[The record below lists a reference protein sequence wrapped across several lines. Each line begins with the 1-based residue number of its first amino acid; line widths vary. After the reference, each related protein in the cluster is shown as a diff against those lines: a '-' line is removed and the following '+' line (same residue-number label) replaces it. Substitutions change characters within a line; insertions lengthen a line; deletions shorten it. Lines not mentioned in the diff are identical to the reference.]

1 MPTRRYPALY
11 GDRGAGGGAR
21 GRRLLPV
28 FAQLPPLARGSPQ
41 PPPHPPPRRAQSL
54 AGRGPCSSPARTCGP
69 PPPPAGGRW
78 GGVVVVVRGATPPP
92 AAATAAGLPRGDT
105 RGRYRSSPAAAAPRC
120 PAGPGALPHSR
131 RWQVRRAA
139 AAGGGGATQSQR
151 AGAAAASAAGRW
163 GGAGGGPGASRTR
176 AAAGPSPPG
185 RRSGGGDDDD
195 RGSLTCRGGAEDSHD
210 GHPPGRGLS
219 EVGLAGVQAGQRAAH
234 VVVGSHDPH

>member
-41 PPPHPPPRRAQSL
+41 PPPHPPPRRAQSP

-139 AAGGGGATQSQR
+139 AAGGGGARPSHKEQELPLPPPRGGGGGPAAGPAPAGPAPQR
-151 AGAAAASAAGRW
+151 GRPRPAVEAAAATTTTGGLLPAGVAPKTLTTGTRLV
-163 GGAGGGPGASRTR
+163 GASRKWDWQGSR
-176 AAAGPSPPG
+176 PG
-185 RRSGGGDDDD
+185 SG
-195 RGSLTCRGGAEDSHD
+195 L
-210 GHPPGRGLS
+210 PM
-219 EVGLAGVQAGQRAAH
+219 
-234 VVVGSHDPH
+234 